1 MEPNKGADAMNDG
14 GSTAGEEAAVLEATG
29 LRKTFRD
36 FWGRPRTVA
45 VQDVSLRASPGEVV
59 GLLGPN
65 GSGKSTTIKM
75 ILGLLR
81 PTAGAVRLFGL
92 PPGAPRARART
103 GYLPELSNLHRFLT
117 PRETLGYYAGLFGM
131 PGPAA
136 RSRIAELLRRVG
148 LDGAAADRPVGEFSK
163 GMARRVG
170 IAQAL
175 LNDPEFVVLD
185 EPTSG
190 LDPVGRREV
199 KDLVRGLG
207 AEGRTVLLS
216 SHRLAEAEDVCTRVA
231 ILAGGRVRAE
241 GRLSD
246 LLERRDAVRF
256 TATGLAPERAADFRA
271 QLEAAVKNVISPLAG
286 MLCDGAKPSCAL
298 KIASGVSTA
307 VLSAVLSMEGKCVSS
322 AEGIV
327 DDCVDKTIHNL
338 TSIGAE
344 AMCQTDHMV
353 LDIMTH
359 K

>member
-1 MEPNKGADAMNDG
+1 MDAEKKKETETVTQAETEAKKDAEKTG
-14 GSTAGEEAAVLEATG
+14 AAVLEATG

-45 VQDVSLRASPGEVV
+45 VESVSLRASPGEVV

-81 PTAGAVRLFGL
+81 PTAGTVRLFGL

-216 SHRLAEAEDVCTRVA
+216 SHLLAEAEDVCTRVA

-271 QLEAAVKNVISPLAG
+271 QLEAAGAAVAVDRPARTLENYFLEIVREAG
-286 MLCDGAKPSCAL
+286 AAGA
-298 KIASGVSTA
+298 
-307 VLSAVLSMEGKCVSS
+307 SAPDAGR
-322 AEGIV
+322 
-327 DDCVDKTIHNL
+327 
-338 TSIGAE
+338 GAG
-344 AMCQTDHMV
+344 T
-353 LDIMTH
+353 
-359 K
+359 